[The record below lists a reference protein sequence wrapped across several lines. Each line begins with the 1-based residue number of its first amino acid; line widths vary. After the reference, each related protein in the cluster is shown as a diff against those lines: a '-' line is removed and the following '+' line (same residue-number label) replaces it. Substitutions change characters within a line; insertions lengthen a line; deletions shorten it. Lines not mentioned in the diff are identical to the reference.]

1 MAGGLGL
8 LWIVWGGAII
18 VYLRHPPTAVNSAFL
33 LVASVASGTL
43 SLIYSGRKTMF
54 NKKKKG
60 VQPDEQGPLVP
71 ETVREDDI
79 QPTPC
84 AWQSGSPREIPVGH
98 EHDVQ
103 PPLTPANR
111 CTVVAHGGHFRGEM
125 VVTGDVHIYGYVEGL
140 IRVTE
145 GIVRIMKTGRVE
157 GEIFAPFMTLDGEVL
172 GLCESPRLDILEHGH
187 MQGIIRTH
195 ALSIAP
201 GGRFLGQSDTYL
213 APAEGEY
220 LDELSR
226 ARQERTPPSEIADPH
241 DSPPQ
246 RVASLSMDARV
257 VNDQH
262 DAAPPEPAP
271 L

>member
-1 MAGGLGL
+1 MAGGLVF
-8 LWIVWGGAII
+8 LWMVWGVAII
-18 VYLRHPPTAVNSAFL
+18 VYIRHPPTAVNSVFL

-60 VQPDEQGPLVP
+60 REPHDAQGTALS
-71 ETVREDDI
+71 ETIMENDI
-79 QPTPC
+79 HPTPC
-84 AWQSGSPREIPVGH
+84 ALLSGSQREIPAGH

-103 PPLTPANR
+103 YPPTPVNR
-111 CTVVAHGGHFRGEM
+111 CTVVAQGGHFRGEM
-125 VVTGDVHIYGYVEGL
+125 VVTGDVHIYGHVEGL

-157 GEIFAPFMTLDGEVL
+157 GEVFAPFMTLDGEVL

-201 GGRFLGQSDTYL
+201 GGRFLGQSDAYL
-213 APAEGEY
+213 TPAEGEH
-220 LDELSR
+220 LDELSL
-226 ARQERTPPSEIADPH
+226 ARQERKPSPEIADQQE
-241 DSPPQ
+241 SPQQ
-246 RVASLSMDARV
+246 RVASLSLATHN
-257 VNDQH
+257 VNDQR
-262 DAAPPEPAP
+262 DATPSKSP
-271 L
+271 